1 MRPLE
6 ELERLQ
12 REMPLMVEQGR
23 QVIIALA
30 IIVIGLV
37 AVKWLNKTLKLGLS
51 RLPLKPAQASVIR
64 NIICV
69 IAIAIVAVM
78 ASITI
83 GLPPRPVLQYLT
95 IISLAAAGTIAV
107 FRPLIPTLPF
117 KIGNTVKA
125 GDLLGKVEAITV
137 LNTRL
142 KTFDGTTV
150 FVPNRKILDDI
161 VINYQFTPTRKFK
174 LEINILYDED
184 LMKAKQIME
193 TIMVEDPRVH
203 PTPRPVVYLMSLDK
217 GYVEL
222 SGRGWT
228 NNLDRFVV
236 NRELLEKIKLRFDQE
251 GITLALPQMQ
261 VHYTGKNIPQS
272 YREE

>member
-125 GDLLGKVEAITV
+125 GDLLGKVEAITSY
-137 LNTRL
+137 NP
-142 KTFDGTTV
+142 
-150 FVPNRKILDDI
+150 FVQQKSKIF
-161 VINYQFTPTRKFK
+161 NYF
-174 LEINILYDED
+174 
-184 LMKAKQIME
+184 
-193 TIMVEDPRVH
+193 
-203 PTPRPVVYLMSLDK
+203 
-217 GYVEL
+217 
-222 SGRGWT
+222 
-228 NNLDRFVV
+228 
-236 NRELLEKIKLRFDQE
+236 
-251 GITLALPQMQ
+251 
-261 VHYTGKNIPQS
+261 
-272 YREE
+272 